1 MSRYLIIGGG
11 VVGGRACQGIR
22 KVDMEGRV
30 TVIAGEKHLPYQRPP
45 LSKGYLMG
53 KHGLDRVY
61 IKDAAFYAE
70 NHIDLI
76 QGVRATQVDRAAHS
90 VHLEDGRILPYDKL
104 LLATGGYAWRLPI
117 PGNDLPGVFT
127 LRTIDDANAIR
138 EAAQSGGQALVLGGS
153 FIGAEVTAALTQ
165 LGVKVTMAFPES
177 RLLEMVVPEVLSAHL
192 QAQYQER
199 GVQILTRVK
208 PVSIRGEGKVE
219 HVELDNGQTLPVG
232 MVVMGVGIR
241 LHTELAHDAGLEL
254 GDRGAVVVDE
264 FLRTGD
270 PDIYAAGDIAA
281 WPDPTFGKRLRVEHW
296 DVAWRQGLRVGYN
309 MAGQAKPYTTL
320 PYFYSDL
327 FDLSFEAW
335 GDLAAWDQVVQRGAT
350 ESGSFALFYFA
361 QGRMVGVLMA
371 NRPEGERTAMEP
383 LVKARLAYDRVAA
396 QLGDEKADLTAGVS

>member
-371 NRPEGERTAMEP
+371 NRPEGERTAMES